1 MARPKSDTKRNDIM
15 TAAIRVIAEQGIGA
29 STATIGKAAGVSNGA
44 LFTYFETKA
53 ALLNQLYLELKA
65 RMATM
70 TTVDVPGANVPV
82 ENGAR
87 EQLRHVWYAMLGWAR
102 ERPLERLA
110 LAQISVSKDVTGET
124 RALAAKPFA
133 EVEALLDRCRAK
145 GAMRDASSAF
155 LATMVLAMVDAT
167 IDSIAAEPEAAD
179 RHAKIGFDALW
190 RAIH

>member
-29 STATIGKAAGVSNGA
+29 STATIGKVAGVSNGA

-53 ALLNQLYLELKA
+53 VLLNQLYLELKA
-65 RMATM
+65 RMAAM
-70 TTVDVPGANVPV
+70 TTANVPV
-82 ENGAR
+82 ESGSVGGRPR

-133 EVEALLDRCRAK
+133 EVEAILDRCRAK
-145 GAMRDASSAF
+145 GAMRDASPAF

-167 IDSIAAEPEAAD
+167 IDSIAAEPHAAD
-179 RHAKIGFDALW
+179 RHAEIGFDALW

>member
-29 STATIGKAAGVSNGA
+29 STAMIGKVAGVSNGA

-53 ALLNQLYLELKA
+53 VLLNQLYLELKA

-70 TTVDVPGANVPV
+70 TTADVPV
-82 ENGAR
+82 ESGSVGGSPR
-87 EQLRHVWYAMLGWAR
+87 EQLRLVWYAMLGWAR

-110 LAQISVSKDVTGET
+110 LAQVSVSKDVTDET
-124 RALAAKPFA
+124 RALAAKPYA

-145 GAMRDASSAF
+145 GAMRDASPAF
-155 LATMVLAMVDAT
+155 LAKMVLAMVDAT
-167 IDSIAAEPEAAD
+167 IDSIAVEPEAAD
-179 RHAKIGFDALW
+179 KHAEIGFDALW